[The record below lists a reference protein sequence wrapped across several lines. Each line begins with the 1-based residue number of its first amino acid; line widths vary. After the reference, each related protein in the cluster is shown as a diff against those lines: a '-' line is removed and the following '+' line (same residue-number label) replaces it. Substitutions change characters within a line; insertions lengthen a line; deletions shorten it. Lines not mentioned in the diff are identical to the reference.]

1 MAYEVTGLFVPHT
14 VYLIGGTLCLV
25 SYFKETV
32 WQEDFIAV
40 ILQWEVKS
48 KTLKF
53 VYKYE
58 GKQFHDVTCA
68 HIFLS
73 YTCSS
78 IDSALHAMSY

>member
-40 ILQWEVKS
+40 ILQ
-48 KTLKF
+48 
-53 VYKYE
+53 
-58 GKQFHDVTCA
+58 
-68 HIFLS
+68 
-73 YTCSS
+73 
-78 IDSALHAMSY
+78 